1 MKTYKLTLFAKGGHG
16 AEPHK
21 AIDATL
27 MASEFIRKLCTY
39 QNYKIVEVNAGDAF
53 NVIAD
58 KSEIIFEFYDKS
70 IISNIAQSLCTFY
83 GEETNFE
90 IIEI

>member
-16 AEPHK
+16 AEPHNS
-21 AIDATL
+21 IDATL
-27 MASEFIRKLCTY
+27 MASEFIRKISIYPAL
-39 QNYKIVEVNAGDAF
+39 KILEVHAGDAF

-58 KSEIIFEFYDKS
+58 RSEIIFKFNNKN
-70 IISNIAQSLCTFY
+70 IISNIARSLCTFY
-83 GEETNFE
+83 GEETKFE